1 MKRFIEK
8 LITELEK
15 EQDNYLHDE
24 SDYGEGKYNAYGEQ
38 ITKIKRLAEEYNNGW
53 IPCSKELPNDL
64 EDETILYEVTVA
76 VDICGKVNYV
86 TDYAIFFDNNWKSA
100 TWTKQGGKVIAWK
113 ERTKPYIPEK

>member
-53 IPCSKELPNDL
+53 IPCSERLPD
-64 EDETILYEVTVA
+64 EDGTYLVQQDDERIDILCYYKGWNCTYMDVDKTRWSNVA
-76 VDICGKVNYV
+76 ERKNIV
-86 TDYAIFFDNNWKSA
+86 
-100 TWTKQGGKVIAWK
+100 AWQPLPARYK
-113 ERTKPYIPEK
+113 KGV